1 MRVENP
7 RRIPL
12 SPGSQTLMAVL
23 GMSVAAFALQTHRC
37 FRECGFLAMIPVG
50 NERAM
55 ASSSGS
61 WPIAATQCQGGTED
75 PTVSQANGMA
85 SFFVCRS
92 VFICAI
98 VRKPLCSGL
107 VDISPFT
114 GFMDSPY
121 GFLWREPFTWPKEFC
136 LYTMA

>member
-1 MRVENP
+1 MSLRVENL

-12 SPGSQTLMAVL
+12 SPGSQTLMAIL

-61 WPIAATQCQGGTED
+61 WPIAAIQCQGGTED
-75 PTVSQANGMA
+75 PTGQWDG
-85 SFFVCRS
+85 
-92 VFICAI
+92 
-98 VRKPLCSGL
+98 
-107 VDISPFT
+107 
-114 GFMDSPY
+114 
-121 GFLWREPFTWPKEFC
+121 EFC
-136 LYTMA
+136 FLPFCIYLCHCQKTPLLGVGRH